1 MLNFNNLTITNSEE
15 VEISGIKIDNNLIFN
30 NRIKPQAVCK
40 DDSLRS
46 EN

>member
-1 MLNFNNLTITNSEE
+1 MLNFNNLTIKNSEE

-30 NRIKPQAVCK
+30 NRIKPRAVCK
-40 DDSLRS
+40 DELLRP